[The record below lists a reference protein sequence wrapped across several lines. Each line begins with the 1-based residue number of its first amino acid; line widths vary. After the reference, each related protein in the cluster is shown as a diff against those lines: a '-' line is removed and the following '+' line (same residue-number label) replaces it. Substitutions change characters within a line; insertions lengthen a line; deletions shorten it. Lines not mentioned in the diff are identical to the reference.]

1 MAKLNEKLNS
11 TIEFLRNQRMAANLL
26 KEENATKVA
35 TIVSF
40 QTALGKAEAKRMVA
54 EEELVAVRASIE
66 EARDDGYN
74 QGLDETEAFYQK
86 EFAQAKKFLFGQG

>member
-1 MAKLNEKLNS
+1 MA
-11 TIEFLRNQRMAANLL
+11 TNLL

-35 TIVSF
+35 TIASF
-40 QTALGKAEAKRMVA
+40 QTALGKAEAKRMVV

-74 QGLDETEAFYQK
+74 QGPDETEAFYQK
-86 EFAQAKKFLFGQG
+86 EFAEAKKFLFGQG